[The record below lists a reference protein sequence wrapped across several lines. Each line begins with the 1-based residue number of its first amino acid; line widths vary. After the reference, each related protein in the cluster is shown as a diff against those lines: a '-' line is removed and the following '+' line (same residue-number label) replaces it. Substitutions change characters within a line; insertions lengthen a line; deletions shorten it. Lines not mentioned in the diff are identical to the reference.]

1 MSAKTQ
7 EIALGLIDQ
16 YRGIRSIRS
25 DFLSK
30 KYRPLLHRH
39 PTYKL
44 FDFEHPY
51 HDMDERTNDMIESFE
66 KFIKEMLD
74 VDIDGSSIRKELE
87 RIAVVAELSSETE
100 DPIAKLIRKL

>member
-7 EIALGLIDQ
+7 EIALGLLDQ

-51 HDMDERTNDMIESFE
+51 HDMDARTDDMIESFE
-66 KFIKEMLD
+66 KLIKEMLD

-87 RIAVVAELSSETE
+87 RITIMTALKSENE
-100 DPIAKLIRKL
+100 DPIVKRIRKL